1 MLKRWLWGTA
11 LALALAVTGVMI
23 YYGYSIVHFANS
35 ISTVTSAST
44 SNDGSNKDEN
54 SNAPL
59 IQIPK
64 WEGQERVNLLLI
76 GGDSR
81 GDDAGRSDS
90 VMVASIDPVSKKAH
104 LFSVLRDTYV
114 DIPGHSKSRLNA
126 AFSYGGAELT
136 KQTVSNL
143 LGIPI
148 QHYVY
153 TDFTGFI
160 ALVDALGGIDIDVE
174 KDMYYTSKADKHMY
188 DIDLK
193 KGLQHMDGK
202 TALQYVRFRH
212 DATSDFTRTQRQRI
226 FMTEL
231 AKKMQS
237 STSLFKIP
245 EILEAVAPY
254 IQTDLSP
261 AQMLKLASL
270 GFDIRVN
277 EMDQHQIPP
286 YKLLTNERAGSA
298 QVLGVNV
305 PRLQAYIQKLFE
317 EDNPASNEAETGK
330 SISNE

>member
-1 MLKRWLWGTA
+1 MLKKWLWGTA
-11 LALALAVTGVMI
+11 LSLALAVTGVI
-23 YYGYSIVHFANS
+23 VYYGYSIVHFANS
-35 ISTVTSAST
+35 ISTPGTSSST
-44 SNDGSNKDEN
+44 SSDTNDSSDT
-54 SNAPL
+54 PTTP
-59 IQIPK
+59 IPK
-64 WEGQERVNLLLI
+64 WEGQERVNILLL

-114 DIPGHSKSRLNA
+114 EIPGHGKSRLNA
-126 AFSYGGAELT
+126 AFSYGGADLT
-136 KQTVSNL
+136 KQTVGNL

-153 TDFTGFI
+153 TDFTGFM
-160 ALVDALGGIDIDVE
+160 ALVDAVGGIDIDVE

-212 DATSDFTRTQRQRI
+212 DATSDFTRTERQRI

-237 STSLFKIP
+237 TTSLFKIP
-245 EILEAVAPY
+245 DILEATAPY
-254 IQTDLSP
+254 IETDLSP
-261 AQMLKLASL
+261 TQMLKLASL
-270 GFDIRVN
+270 GFDIHVN
-277 EMDQHQIPP
+277 DMDQQQIPP
-286 YKLLTNERAGSA
+286 NKLLTNELVGSA
-298 QVLGVNV
+298 QVLGVNQTK
-305 PRLQAYIQKLFE
+305 LKAYIQNLFE
-317 EDNPASNEAETGK
+317 KDAKSSEDESTEGQYLN
-330 SISNE
+330 

>member
-1 MLKRWLWGTA
+1 MLKKWLWGTT
-11 LALALAVTGVMI
+11 LTLALAVTGVLV

-35 ISTVTSAST
+35 ISTASGTSSSST
-44 SNDGSNKDEN
+44 SNPQADPGTDTTTT
-54 SNAPL
+54 P
-59 IQIPK
+59 IPK
-64 WEGQERVNLLLI
+64 WEGKERVNILLL

-81 GDDAGRSDS
+81 GDEAGRSDS
-90 VMVASIDPVSKKAH
+90 VMVASIDPVSKRAH

-114 DIPGHSKSRLNA
+114 EIPGHGKSRLNA
-126 AFSYGGAELT
+126 AYSYGGAELT

-153 TDFTGFI
+153 TDFIGFM
-160 ALVDALGGIDIDVE
+160 ALVDAVDGIDIDVE

-212 DATSDFTRTQRQRI
+212 DATSDFTRTERQRI

-231 AKKMQS
+231 AKKLQS
-237 STSLFKIP
+237 TTSLFKIP

-254 IQTDLSP
+254 IETDLSP
-261 AQMLKLASL
+261 TQMLKLASL
-270 GFDIRVN
+270 GFDINVN
-277 EMDQHQIPP
+277 EVDKQQIPP
-286 YKLLTNERAGSA
+286 NKLLTNELAGSA
-298 QVLGVNV
+298 QVLGVDKNK
-305 PRLQAYIQKLFE
+305 LQAFIQNLFE
-317 EDNPASNEAETGK
+317 EDAQAEQQ
-330 SISNE
+330 

>member
-1 MLKRWLWGTA
+1 MLKKWLWGTA
-11 LALALAVTGVMI
+11 LTLVITVIGVVV

-35 ISTVTSAST
+35 ISTASSASST
-44 SNDGSNKDEN
+44 SNNDSGSTPTPDTP
-54 SNAPL
+54 AAV
-59 IQIPK
+59 IPK
-64 WEGQERVNLLLI
+64 WDGEERVNILLI

-114 DIPGHSKSRLNA
+114 EIPGHGKSRLNA

-153 TDFTGFI
+153 TDFTGFM
-160 ALVDALGGIDIDVE
+160 ALVDALGGIEIDVE

-237 STSLFKIP
+237 TTSLFKIP
-245 EILEAVAPY
+245 EMLEAIAPY
-254 IQTDLSP
+254 IKTDLSP
-261 AQMLKLASL
+261 TQMLKLASL
-270 GFDIRVN
+270 GFDLRVN
-277 EMDQHQIPP
+277 EIDQQQIPP
-286 YKLLTNERAGSA
+286 NKLLTNERAGAA

-305 PRLQAYIQKLFE
+305 PKLQAYIKKLFE
-317 EDNPASNEAETGK
+317 NDNQTPGSSSSDESSE
-330 SISNE
+330 

>member
-1 MLKRWLWGTA
+1 MLKKWLWGTSLT
-11 LALALAVTGVMI
+11 LALAIAGVI
-23 YYGYSIVHFANS
+23 VYYGYSIVHFANS
-35 ISTVTSAST
+35 ISTASETST
-44 SNDGSNKDEN
+44 SDTNQNTDT
-54 SNAPL
+54 PTTPV
-59 IQIPK
+59 PK
-64 WEGQERVNLLLI
+64 WEGKERVNILLL
-76 GGDSR
+76 GGDTR
-81 GDDAGRSDS
+81 GEDAGRSDS

-114 DIPGHSKSRLNA
+114 DIPGHGKSRLNA

-136 KQTVSNL
+136 KQTVGDL

-153 TDFTGFI
+153 TDFVGFM
-160 ALVDALGGIDIDVE
+160 ALVDAVDGIDIDVE

-212 DATSDFTRTQRQRI
+212 DATSDFTRTERQRI

-237 STSLFKIP
+237 TTSLFKIP

-254 IQTDLSP
+254 IETDLSP
-261 AQMLKLASL
+261 TQMLKLASL
-270 GFDIRVN
+270 GFDINVN
-277 EMDQHQIPP
+277 EIDKQQIPP
-286 YKLLTNERAGSA
+286 NKLLTNELAGSA
-298 QVLGVNV
+298 QVLGVNK
-305 PRLQAYIQKLFE
+305 PKLQSYIQNLFE
-317 EDNPASNEAETGK
+317 EDAK
-330 SISNE
+330 SSEDESTKAQDLN